1 MGSYILR
8 RCLYAVLILVG
19 VNLLTFTL
27 FFAVN
32 SPDNIAR
39 LNIGGK
45 RVTAEAIEQW
55 KASHGYNKPL
65 WFNREAAGA
74 GKITDTIFFDR
85 SLRLFTLD
93 FGSTDSGR
101 DLRHEIGT
109 RILVSLTLAGP
120 MLLLTVVVGIAF
132 SLLLVFFR
140 ASYLDFWGTVLCV
153 VMMSI
158 SSLFYIIMAQWFF
171 GKMLK
176 LVPLSGFV
184 PGLSLLKFLALPIIV
199 GIVFQLGSEARLFR
213 AMLLE
218 EANKDYVRT
227 ARSKGLSEA
236 VVLFRHVLRNT
247 WLPVLTHVSALL
259 PYAFLGSIV
268 FESFFGIPGL
278 GTCAPYRQP
287 PVPARS
293 VSRSRQASSH
303 VCRRARAPAGCHRAD
318 GLFGEIVAGRAELGL
333 KLLLRRLWLLARHD
347 QIGQFEIR
355 CDAGKRRVERL
366 LRHALCL
373 ASGHR
378 SFSSQALELV
388 VDLRGGGGERKQSDM
403 LQAKSDQRRESLA

>member
-1 MGSYILR
+1 VANYIAR
-8 RCLYAVLILVG
+8 RALYAVLILIG

-45 RVTAEAIEQW
+45 RVSTDAIAKW
-55 KASHGYNKPL
+55 KAERGYDKPL
-65 WFNREAAGA
+65 WFNRDAEGVE
-74 GKITDTIFFDR
+74 KITKTIFYDR

-93 FGSTDSGR
+93 FGTSDSGR
-101 DLRHEIGT
+101 EIQHEIGT
-109 RILVSLTLAGP
+109 RLLVSLTLAGP
-120 MLLLTVVVGIAF
+120 MLLLTIIVGIAF

-176 LVPLSGFV
+176 LVPLSGFT
-184 PGLSLLKFLALPIIV
+184 PGLSLLKFLALPIVV
-199 GIVFQLGSEARLFR
+199 GIIFQLGSEARLFR

-278 GTCAPYRQP
+278 GTYVIEAIGGQDFAI
-287 PVPARS
+287 V
-293 VSRSRQASSH
+293 H
-303 VCRRARAPAGCHRAD
+303 VMV
-318 GLFGEIVAGRAELGL
+318 FLGS
-333 KLLLRRLWLLARHD
+333 LLYILAYLATDIAYTFVDPRVRLA
-347 QIGQFEIR
+347 
-355 CDAGKRRVERL
+355 
-366 LRHALCL
+366 
-373 ASGHR
+373 
-378 SFSSQALELV
+378 
-388 VDLRGGGGERKQSDM
+388 
-403 LQAKSDQRRESLA
+403 

>member
-8 RCLYAVLILVG
+8 RCVYAVLILIG

-45 RVTAEAIEQW
+45 RVSADAIEKW
-55 KASHGYNKPL
+55 KAERGYDKPL
-65 WFNREAAGA
+65 WFNRNADGA
-74 GKITDTIFFDR
+74 EKIKQTIFYDR

-93 FGSTDSGR
+93 FGTSDSGR
-101 DLRHEIGT
+101 QIRQEIGT
-109 RILVSLTLAGP
+109 RIVASLALAGP
-120 MLLLTVVVGIAF
+120 MLLLTVLVGITF

-158 SSLFYIIMAQWFF
+158 SSLFYTIMAQWFF
-171 GKMLK
+171 GKTLK

-184 PGLSLLKFLALPIIV
+184 PGLDLLKFLALPIIV

-218 EANKDYVRT
+218 EASKDYVRT

-236 VVLFRHVLRNT
+236 VVLFRHVLRNA

-278 GTCAPYRQP
+278 GTYVIEAIGGQDFAIIHTM
-287 PVPARS
+287 V
-293 VSRSRQASSH
+293 
-303 VCRRARAPAGCHRAD
+303 
-318 GLFGEIVAGRAELGL
+318 FLGSML
-333 KLLLRRLWLLARHD
+333 YILAYLATDIAYTFVDPRVRLA
-347 QIGQFEIR
+347 
-355 CDAGKRRVERL
+355 
-366 LRHALCL
+366 
-373 ASGHR
+373 
-378 SFSSQALELV
+378 
-388 VDLRGGGGERKQSDM
+388 
-403 LQAKSDQRRESLA
+403 

>member
-1 MGSYILR
+1 M
-8 RCLYAVLILVG
+8 LILIG

-45 RVTAEAIEQW
+45 RVSADAIEKW
-55 KASHGYNKPL
+55 KAERGYDKPL
-65 WFNREAAGA
+65 WFNREADGVQ
-74 GKITDTIFFDR
+74 KITQTIFHDR

-93 FGSTDSGR
+93 FGTSDSGR
-101 DLRHEIGT
+101 NIQHEIGT
-109 RILVSLTLAGP
+109 RLLVSLTLAGP
-120 MLLLTVVVGIAF
+120 MLLLTLIVGIAF

-171 GKMLK
+171 GKTLK
-176 LVPLSGFV
+176 LAPLSGFV
-184 PGLSLLKFLALPIIV
+184 PGLTLMKFLALPIIV

-218 EANKDYVRT
+218 EAGKDYVRT

-278 GTCAPYRQP
+278 GTYVIEAINGQDF
-287 PVPARS
+287 A
-293 VSRSRQASSH
+293 
-303 VCRRARAPAGCHRAD
+303 
-318 GLFGEIVAGRAELGL
+318 IVHAMVFLGS
-333 KLLLRRLWLLARHD
+333 LLYILAYLATDIAYTFVDPRVRLA
-347 QIGQFEIR
+347 
-355 CDAGKRRVERL
+355 
-366 LRHALCL
+366 
-373 ASGHR
+373 
-378 SFSSQALELV
+378 
-388 VDLRGGGGERKQSDM
+388 
-403 LQAKSDQRRESLA
+403 

>member
-1 MGSYILR
+1 MGAYILR
-8 RCLYAVLILVG
+8 RAAYAVLILIG

-45 RVTAEAIEQW
+45 RVSADAIEKW
-55 KASHGYNKPL
+55 KAERGYDKPL
-65 WFNREAAGA
+65 WFNHDADGA
-74 GKITDTIFFDR
+74 DKIKQTIFYDR

-93 FGSTDSGR
+93 FGTSDSGR
-101 DLRHEIGT
+101 QIRHEIGT
-109 RILVSLTLAGP
+109 RIVASLALAGP
-120 MLLLTVVVGIAF
+120 MLLLTVLVGITF

-171 GKMLK
+171 GKTLK

-184 PGLSLLKFLALPIIV
+184 PGLDLLKFLALPIIV

-218 EANKDYVRT
+218 ESNKDYVRT

-278 GTCAPYRQP
+278 GTYVIEAINGQDFAI
-287 PVPARS
+287 V
-293 VSRSRQASSH
+293 H
-303 VCRRARAPAGCHRAD
+303 VMV
-318 GLFGEIVAGRAELGL
+318 FLGS
-333 KLLLRRLWLLARHD
+333 LLYILAYLGTDIAYTFVDPRVRLA
-347 QIGQFEIR
+347 
-355 CDAGKRRVERL
+355 
-366 LRHALCL
+366 
-373 ASGHR
+373 
-378 SFSSQALELV
+378 
-388 VDLRGGGGERKQSDM
+388 
-403 LQAKSDQRRESLA
+403 